1 METTEQDGSPPSRT
15 SQLFMQM
22 MNQMSEQ
29 LQAIQ
34 REQQSLR
41 TERETDREET
51 RTQIR
56 TLQSAIATPNYT
68 SSEEIVNPTPQ
79 RTGLPPPILNVA
91 SPPPP
96 TEQVEETQT
105 RRTNRKKPTLPN
117 PPKFDGT
124 RRNFRPWHLEMRAKL
139 TLDRDAFSNEQEL
152 FAYVYA
158 RLEGT
163 AQNMAA
169 AYFEQGGSDGSQS
182 ADHFLD
188 YLNRRYG
195 DPNAKRRA
203 LDRLRTLRQR
213 PDESFATFFPK
224 FEKEL
229 ADSGGGSWEDAVQIN
244 YLEGALNYK
253 LRDRL
258 IGVPGMPTTF
268 NEFAELLLTIGSRLD
283 SRDYQS
289 RSRPGKTNSESSQ
302 RQQPASKRP
311 VSPAPEDRTTADQMD
326 WEPTKAGKAGS
337 GRKPSG
343 KPTKETGPQCY
354 SCGGYG
360 HIARECANERNK
372 EAVGKEKPNDGKK
385 SSKAGRVKPKIETSL
400 QYKDES
406 DSESQY
412 DTASDQESEKA

>member
-1 METTEQDGSPPSRT
+1 
-15 SQLFMQM
+15 
-22 MNQMSEQ
+22 MSEQ
-29 LQAIQ
+29 LHAIQ

-68 SSEEIVNPTPQ
+68 SSEEIVDRTPL
-79 RTGLPPPILNVA
+79 RTGPPPPILNVA
-91 SPPPP
+91 APPPP
-96 TEQVEETQT
+96 TEQAEGTQI
-105 RRTNRKKPTLPN
+105 RRINRKKPTLPN

-124 RRNFRPWHLEMRAKL
+124 RRNFRPWYLEMRAKL
-139 TLDRDAFSNEQEL
+139 SLDRDAFSNEQEL

-229 ADSGGGSWEDAVQIN
+229 ADSGGGSWEDVVQIN
-244 YLEGALNYK
+244 YLEGALNYE

-258 IGVPGMPTTF
+258 IAVPSIPTTF
-268 NEFAELLLTIGSRLD
+268 NEYAELLLTIGSRLD
-283 SRDYQS
+283 SRNYQNRS
-289 RSRPGKTNSESSQ
+289 RSGNKNAEKNHRAKESNP
-302 RQQPASKRP
+302 QPP
-311 VSPAPEDRTTADQMD
+311 TTQKEEAVDKMD
-326 WEPTKAGKAGS
+326 WEPTKAGKASG
-337 GRKPSG
+337 GRKSSG
-343 KPTKETGPQCY
+343 KPIDKTGPQCY

-360 HIARECANERNK
+360 HIARQ
-372 EAVGKEKPNDGKK
+372 G
-385 SSKAGRVKPKIETSL
+385 
-400 QYKDES
+400 
-406 DSESQY
+406 
-412 DTASDQESEKA
+412 